1 MLKTRKFT
9 KIEKAYQVLSTEV
22 LQEKFKDVQG
32 KYRNSP
38 TELKGFYGKELGLI
52 KRELVSRGVSFE

>member
-9 KIEKAYQVLSTEV
+9 KVEKAYQVLSTEI

-32 KYRNSP
+32 KYRTSP
-38 TELKGFYGKELGLI
+38 SELKDFYGKELGLI
-52 KRELVSRGVSFE
+52 KRELNSRGISFE